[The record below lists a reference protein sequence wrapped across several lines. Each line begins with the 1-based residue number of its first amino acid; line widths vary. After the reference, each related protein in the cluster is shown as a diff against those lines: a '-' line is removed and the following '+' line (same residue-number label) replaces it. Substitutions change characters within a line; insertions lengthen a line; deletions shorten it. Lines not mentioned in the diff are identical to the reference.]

1 MDLSKILRKNP
12 TDVFQQVDTFWTP
25 EEKEEYEY
33 SDENDYDYDN
43 DLIIGQNIS
52 IESDQVS
59 LNYFCIECD
68 DLRTFSSN
76 KVQGLKGVVVSNR
89 VISIDCIL
97 QCNCGAI
104 VHTWFLVEA
113 EEDIRYQ
120 SPKVRISHFREKLTD
135 KVNLEFEKFG
145 EFSEWLEKAKR
156 AQRDGLGSGA
166 VIYLRKVYESIIY
179 NMALVNQI
187 PIQRKNGGRRSFRDV
202 LDEVINKHPV
212 IPSEFS
218 ENRYDL
224 FGHLSE
230 IIHGNGSEE
239 EALEYFNEL
248 YTLVTS
254 IITNMTQKEELKK
267 AVKKFHWSKDSIVTN

>member
-1 MDLSKILRKNP
+1 MDLSKILRKRP
-12 TDVFQQVDTFWTP
+12 TEVFQQVDTFWFP

-33 SDENDYDYDN
+33 SEENECDN
-43 DLIIGQNIS
+43 TLLIGQNIS
-52 IESDQVS
+52 VEADQVS

-76 KVQGLKGVVVSNR
+76 KEEGLRGVIVSNQ

-120 SPKVRISHFREKLTD
+120 SPKVRILHFREKLTD
-135 KVNLEFEKFG
+135 KVNIQFEQFG

-156 AQRDGLGSGA
+156 ANRDGLGSGG

-179 NMALVNQI
+179 NIAIANNI
-187 PIQRKNGGRRSFRDV
+187 PITDNKGTRLGFRGI
-202 LDEVINKHPV
+202 LKKVILMHPI
-212 IPSEFS
+212 IPSDFS
-218 ENRYDL
+218 ENGYDL
-224 FGHLSE
+224 FGQLSE
-230 IIHGNGSEE
+230 IIHGDGSEE
-239 EALEYFNEL
+239 EAFKYFDEL

-254 IITNMTQKEELKK
+254 IIIEMNQKEELRK
-267 AVKKFHWSKDSIVTN
+267 ALKKFHWSKDHIVTN